1 MFLLIW
7 MIFSLGWIMKS
18 LVKFSISGAWRD
30 VNIKQVFSCMT
41 WSVYTDP
48 EP

>member
-1 MFLLIW
+1 

-18 LVKFSISGAWRD
+18 LVKFSISGTWRD
-30 VNIKQVFSCMT
+30 VNIGHVFSCMT
-41 WSVYTDP
+41 WSVYPDP